1 MRIKILK
8 GKTWGMKKL
17 AKNEIRLSSINKLY
31 EIAVYNKQWKEG

>member
-1 MRIKILK
+1 MR
-8 GKTWGMKKL
+8 KL